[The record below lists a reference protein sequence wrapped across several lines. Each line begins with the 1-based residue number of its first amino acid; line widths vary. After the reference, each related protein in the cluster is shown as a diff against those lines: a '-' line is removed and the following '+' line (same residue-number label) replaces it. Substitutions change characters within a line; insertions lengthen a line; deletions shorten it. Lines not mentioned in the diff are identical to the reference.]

1 MASESTLHDAFVDEL
16 KDLYNAEKQLT
27 RALPK
32 MAKAATSPSL
42 ARAFKAHLEE
52 TRGHVD
58 RLERV
63 FDSLGERAR
72 GKTCEGI
79 AGILEEGKTLMAE
92 DFDDAAMDA
101 SLIAAAR
108 RVEHYEIAAYGAV
121 AAWAEAMGHGVA
133 ARLLHS
139 TLAEEEAAD
148 ERLSRLAEGG
158 INRQAAAGAHNGDE
172 TGASA
177 ARTSRWRRGAKAP
190 SRR

>member
-63 FDSLGERAR
+63 FDSLGESVR
-72 GKTCEGI
+72 GK
-79 AGILEEGKTLMAE
+79 
-92 DFDDAAMDA
+92 
-101 SLIAAAR
+101 
-108 RVEHYEIAAYGAV
+108 
-121 AAWAEAMGHGVA
+121 
-133 ARLLHS
+133 S
-139 TLAEEEAAD
+139 TLAEEEATD